1 MKILLLLMVV
11 SLLALIPFVILRKP
25 WALTIWRRLKI
36 IIVVYAIII
45 ATVGILRLIITWEDI
60 YG

>member
-1 MKILLLLMVV
+1 MVV